1 MTHQVG
7 KRPLA
12 GKAWRNSSTGDYTKY
27 LCVDYDAEYKL
38 GDSVYIES
46 RPDQPFYICQIQEF
60 KMSKG
65 ERLQVHIKWFYRT
78 SEVPEQVY
86 QLLVQDRH
94 TEHHAAGS
102 TSPGNNTAAAAAAIA
117 AAAANATTPAPL
129 GSPSSSSSSV
139 ASAAAAAKK
148 GRDLYEAS
156 VALTIQKNP

>member
-1 MTHQVG
+1 MKKGRET
-7 KRPLA
+7 L
-12 GKAWRNSSTGDYTKY
+12 S
-27 LCVDYDAEYKL
+27 EYKL

-60 KMSKG
+60 KMTK
-65 ERLQVHIKWFYRT
+65 RDTLQVHIKWFYRT

-102 TSPGNNTAAAAAAIA
+102 ASPGNNTAAAAAAIA
-117 AAAANATTPAPL
+117 AAAAAAATTTPAPSA
-129 GSPSSSSSSV
+129 SPSSSSSSV

-148 GRDLYEAS
+148 GRVIYLPSFSLSD
-156 VALTIQKNP
+156 T

>member
-1 MTHQVG
+1 MKKGRET
-7 KRPLA
+7 L
-12 GKAWRNSSTGDYTKY
+12 S
-27 LCVDYDAEYKL
+27 EYKL

-60 KMSKG
+60 KMTK
-65 ERLQVHIKWFYRT
+65 RDTLQVHIKWFYRT

-102 TSPGNNTAAAAAAIA
+102 ASPGNNTAAAAAAAIA
-117 AAAANATTPAPL
+117 AAAANPTTPAPS
-129 GSPSSSSSSV
+129 GSPSSSSSSSV

-148 GRDLYEAS
+148 GQDLLSTSSETLILKYTGAC
-156 VALTIQKNP
+156 L